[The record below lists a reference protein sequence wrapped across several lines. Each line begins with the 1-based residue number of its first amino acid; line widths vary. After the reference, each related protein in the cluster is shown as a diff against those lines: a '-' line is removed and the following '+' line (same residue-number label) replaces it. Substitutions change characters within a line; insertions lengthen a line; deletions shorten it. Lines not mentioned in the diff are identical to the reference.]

1 MKLSLTPRHRWTLIA
16 TLSASVA
23 LASLILTPLLALDP
37 CHLCIVQRTLFL
49 LLALAATAAVFTTPQ
64 RLGELLLGGVIII
77 LSATGSAVA
86 AYQSWLQWQPPDTVS
101 CVSSELSLIEQTV
114 EWLGERL
121 PTLFLATGF
130 CEDREL
136 VIFGLSLAN
145 LAAILFILI
154 LALTLR
160 TLERHRSSPRT
171 V

>member
-1 MKLSLTPRHRWTLIA
+1 MTIQFTPRRSWGLIA
-16 TLSASVA
+16 ALSASVA

-49 LLALAATAAVFTTPQ
+49 LLALVATAAAFTTPQ
-64 RLGELLLGGVIII
+64 RLSARLLGGLSVI

-86 AYQSWLQWQPPDTVS
+86 VYQSWLQWQPPDTVS
-101 CVSSELSLIEQTV
+101 CISSALSLIEQAV

-145 LAAILFILI
+145 LAALLFTAL
-154 LALTLR
+154 LALTLW
-160 TLERHRSSPRT
+160 TLVRSWRRGIKI
-171 V
+171 